1 MKTRVNPKS
10 KSTSTRDVAKG
21 KSAPKGKRAPANA
34 QVHTP
39 ANAQANVHTNV
50 KTYQPANPAITSL
63 AKLLAHLRKIGP
75 MRACDALSELRR
87 CVGDDVTITYEVTN
101 DAPTVLTQRGDI
113 HPHYAHLVDKSI
125 DRVILSAKRK
135 EADFSSL
142 LYRQLNGLVLSSA
155 RWQVLSIPSTSFHR
169 NASHQFIVNN
179 LPQYDVYEIRDGTVV
194 TLYHYNN
201 SWRMSSA
208 NGYDVGNYTWVSDCT
223 YTAAIDDLAKMYPD
237 FSFAKLNPRVCYTIG
252 FRHTNF
258 HPLINDPQGM
268 WLIQACNLDI
278 VDNVVISQNGET
290 LPIIHRELPDIGL
303 PTQKPLAFTI
313 APQDIFNRITADNE
327 SAKQSY
333 LSMLAS
339 GTARPHYGY
348 FLRSKD
354 ATLPDIMLPSNLLQ
368 TLQNTIYDLPR
379 KRKQHETPITHK
391 NRLDYV
397 CLRAYLSV
405 FTKFEF
411 ITMFPQFSQLY
422 ENFDVLFNKL
432 TNRVIALT
440 TEGPAPNVLAD
451 SKLEALARKLSEH
464 ISRSGAS
471 VQTPEGVAIVQDFM
485 RDRRFLEVFFST
497 FVATA

>member
-1 MKTRVNPKS
+1 MIFYIETRRYQTIKM
-10 KSTSTRDVAKG
+10 KG
-21 KSAPKGKRAPANA
+21 KTKTNQGGKASSKTKKPAA
-34 QVHTP
+34 KE
-39 ANAQANVHTNV
+39 V
-50 KTYQPANPAITSL
+50 KATARTEKTWQSPNPAITSL
-63 AKLLAHLRKIGP
+63 AKLLAHLRKLGP

-101 DAPTVLTQRGDI
+101 EQPIVAPPRPDAPLPT
-113 HPHYAHLVDKSI
+113 YAHLVDKSI
-125 DRVILSAKRK
+125 DRIILSAKRK

-142 LYRQLNGLVLSSA
+142 LYRQLNGLVLSNT
-155 RWQVLSIPSTSFHR
+155 WQVLSIPSMSFHR
-169 NASHQFIVNN
+169 NVSQQFVIGN
-179 LPQYDVYEIRDGTVV
+179 LPKYEVYEIRDGTVV
-194 TLYHYNN
+194 TLYYYND

-223 YTAAIDDLAKMYPD
+223 YTTAIDDLAKQYPN

-252 FRHTNF
+252 FRHTMF

-278 VDNVVISQNGET
+278 ANNVVISQNGET

-313 APQDIFNRITADNE
+313 SPQDIYNRITADNE

-348 FLRSKD
+348 FLRCKD
-354 ATLPDIMLPSNLLQ
+354 GSLPDIMLPSNLLT

-379 KRKQHETPITHK
+379 KRRPHETPITHK

-422 ENFDVLFNKL
+422 ENFDTLFNKL
-432 TNRVIALT
+432 TNRVVALST
-440 TEGPAPNVLAD
+440 DGPAPTPLAD
-451 SKLEALARKLSEH
+451 PKLEALAKKLADH
-464 ISRSGAS
+464 ILRTQAC
-471 VQTPEGVAIVQDFM
+471 VQSPEGVAIVQDFM
-485 RDRRFLEVFFST
+485 RDRRFLEVFFT
-497 FVATA
+497 AFIATA